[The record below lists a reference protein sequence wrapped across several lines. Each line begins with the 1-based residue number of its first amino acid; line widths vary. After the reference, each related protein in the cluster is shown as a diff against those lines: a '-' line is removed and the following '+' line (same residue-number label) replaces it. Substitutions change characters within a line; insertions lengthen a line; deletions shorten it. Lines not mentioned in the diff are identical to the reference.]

1 MMDQKMVEGILW
13 NDYYKVAWVNIV
25 TGDYDFVKI
34 LETEEE
40 KPCLEA
46 RTIYEYS
53 ELIVSTGLVPDD
65 DVEQYQRCTN
75 RSFIMKEVMEKRSRV
90 TVKFRRIIG
99 SAVRWVRLEVV
110 IPDDFSEAHPWVV
123 YTWKE
128 SDAGICSVEDAMQM
142 LSQCFHKILRVDLAS
157 DSFSVI
163 KAYPKALL
171 PENGYSDSFSEW
183 YGNNIS
189 MGDVFEQDVNEFLKF
204 VSADRIRRRFRDDRS
219 CQRLRYRRRYD
230 GQYRWVYME
239 LLPSV
244 EYTDDYPVI
253 MVYVRDIHDD
263 YASELTRQKALEYF
277 CNYDTLTG
285 LHSRFCYNNF
295 CRDFEEHGGVLAAI
309 FADVNG
315 LKFTNDTQGHEFG
328 DQLITG
334 FAERLG
340 AQFGVNSCF
349 RISGDEFVV
358 LIENISREEFL
369 TQAERFHD
377 SLQVMNVPQA
387 SVGWAWEDHVSSVD
401 ELVRVAEARMYDDKH
416 EFYKSHPEMKR

>member
-1 MMDQKMVEGILW
+1 M
-13 NDYYKVAWVNIV
+13 
-25 TGDYDFVKI
+25 
-34 LETEEE
+34 
-40 KPCLEA
+40 
-46 RTIYEYS
+46 
-53 ELIVSTGLVPDD
+53 
-65 DVEQYQRCTN
+65 
-75 RSFIMKEVMEKRSRV
+75 
-90 TVKFRRIIG
+90 
-99 SAVRWVRLEVV
+99 
-110 IPDDFSEAHPWVV
+110 
-123 YTWKE
+123 
-128 SDAGICSVEDAMQM
+128 
-142 LSQCFHKILRVDLAS
+142 
-157 DSFSVI
+157 
-163 KAYPKALL
+163 
-171 PENGYSDSFSEW
+171 
-183 YGNNIS
+183 
-189 MGDVFEQDVNEFLKF
+189 NEFLKF
-204 VSADRIRRRFRDDRS
+204 VSADRIRSRFRDDRS

-401 ELVRVAEARMYDDKH
+401 ELIRVAEARMYDDKH